1 MLEQEGGRNRF
12 GENGNEIGSRNV
24 KRAGIS
30 RRETRIAKNY
40 KLGDMRVGTVGAYV
54 F

>member
-40 KLGDMRVGTVGAYV
+40 DGNKDRDTLV
-54 F
+54 